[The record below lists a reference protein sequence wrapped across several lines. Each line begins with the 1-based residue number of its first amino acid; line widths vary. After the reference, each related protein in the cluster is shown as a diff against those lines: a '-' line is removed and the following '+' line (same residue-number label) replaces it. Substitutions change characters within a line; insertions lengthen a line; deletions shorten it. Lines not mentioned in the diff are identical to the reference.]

1 MLYPLR
7 RRGFTLIE
15 LLVVIAIIAILIGL
29 LIPAVQKVRE
39 SAMRTQCVNNLKQ
52 IILAAHNY
60 HDANQK
66 LPPGFDLEGIG
77 ALAKLLPYL
86 EQNNQYQVLSIR
98 PAPEG
103 SNTQGPTVYWSWFRD
118 PLNRPATTNTTTVPR
133 PPARYGSEGDIN
145 VFLCPAA
152 PPPDPNA
159 TVLQDFLPGGGTPG
173 VDYPSGSN
181 WGGAGNVWFSTQ
193 PGSLIMGHSNYVP
206 SAGDWRPRPNR
217 ANPSG
222 PTVPGNGL
230 FYYNSTVRLTDI
242 HDGTSNTV
250 AFAEAA
256 GGMATTTEAF
266 FGAPFDGH
274 WTNWSWVGAIWYS
287 AYGICPNS
295 NGAGGNC
302 QNFAWLVAGSKHTN
316 GLCNMAL
323 ADGSVRAMNV
333 QNIDPLSLSYITGA
347 NDGQVQTLDF

>member
-1 MLYPLR
+1 MVRLVR

-29 LIPAVQKVRE
+29 LLPAVQKVRE
-39 SAMRTQCVNNLKQ
+39 SAQRTQCTNNLKQ
-52 IILAAHNY
+52 IMLAAHNY
-60 HDANQK
+60 HDANQS
-66 LPPGFDLEGIG
+66 LPPGFDTEGIG
-77 ALAKLLPYL
+77 CLARLLPYL
-86 EQNNQYQVLSIR
+86 ELSNQYQLISFR

-133 PPARYGSEGDIN
+133 PPARYGSEGDFS

-152 PPPDPNA
+152 PGPDPNA
-159 TVLQDFLPGGGTPG
+159 TVVQDFLPGGGTAG
-173 VDYPSGSN
+173 VDYPSASN
-181 WGGAGNVWFSTQ
+181 WGGVGNVWSSTQ
-193 PGSLIMGHSNYVP
+193 PGSVIMGHTHYLA

-217 ANPSG
+217 ANPAG
-222 PTVPGNGL
+222 PTVDGHGV
-230 FYYNSTVRLTDI
+230 FYYNSTVRLSDI
-242 HDGTSNTV
+242 TDGTSNTI
-250 AFAEAA
+250 AFAESA
-256 GGMATTTEAF
+256 GGVGAPF

-274 WTNWSWVGAIWYS
+274 WTNWAWAGNAIWYS

-302 QNFAWLVAGSKHTN
+302 TNFPWLLPGSRHAN
-316 GLCNMAL
+316 GICNMAL

-333 QNIDPLSLSYITGA
+333 QFLDPLSLDYLTGA
-347 NDGQVQTLDF
+347 KDGQVQALN